1 MQNNKSKIKAQLF
14 EVGGC
19 VRDEILGVS
28 TDDIDFTFVLD
39 DVNQS
44 VESGFEKMTQF
55 LKDNK
60 FPIFLS
66 TPDCFTIRA
75 KFPNGHQHEGLV
87 ADFVMARKEIGVIEG
102 TRKPIL
108 ELGTLSDDLIRRD
121 FTLNAMAK
129 DLDGNI
135 IDLFNGR
142 IHLEAKTLITPL
154 DPVKTFMDDP
164 LRMIR
169 ALRFSI
175 TKDFTISEGVWN
187 AIFTPGLI
195 DKLDEVVSQER
206 IQAELTKMLKHDTV
220 ASLRLLAKID
230 KLEPR
235 LLQIMFKGALWL
247 NPSTKL
253 K

>member
-1 MQNNKSKIKAQLF
+1 MQNTSNIKATLF

-19 VRDEILGVS
+19 VRDEILGVH
-28 TDDIDFTFVLD
+28 TNDIDFTFVLD
-39 DVNQS
+39 NLNQS
-44 VESGFEKMTQF
+44 VESGFEQMTQF

-75 KFPNGHQHEGLV
+75 KFPKGHQHEGLV
-87 ADFVMARKEIGVIEG
+87 ADFVMARKEVGVIEG

-108 ELGTLSDDLIRRD
+108 EIGTLEDDLIRRD
-121 FTLNAMAK
+121 FTVNALAK
-129 DLDGNI
+129 TIDGKI
-135 IDLFNGR
+135 IDLFDGAK
-142 IHLEAKTLITPL
+142 HLKQGILITPL
-154 DPVKTFMDDP
+154 DPEKTFMDDP

-187 AIFTPGLI
+187 AIFQPGLI

-230 KLEPR
+230 KHEPR

-247 NPSTKL
+247 MPTSKQ